1 MNDHTRF
8 QVDPKLTTLLGENY
22 RSSEVALK
30 ELVDNAWDA
39 DAECVQISLP
49 DPMTGDPIVIKDDGC
64 GMTSLQVNQ
73 EYLVIAKDR
82 RSLKGDRTDRKF
94 RQVKGRKGIGKF
106 AGLMAADTMELQ
118 TWSTGEATSI
128 TLVRKDLQAT
138 EQDLESIPLAIQTAT
153 CPSTDHGTTITLRNL
168 NQKFVVPSAE
178 RLKEIPVLDYG
189 RQPDFEVSVNGQTLD
204 VGDVPGEEHS
214 NIISVEGVGNVNI
227 RFTLSDNPIPSRHSG
242 LVLRVCGKIVGK
254 PYHFGLDSDEDV
266 PAKFLKRVYGE
277 VIADGLSDDEV
288 TADWGAIIEN
298 SKGYQDIV
306 ACVKPF
312 LKSAIQQKYKADYTL
327 ARARLEKET
336 KRRLSAL
343 PEHRRPFAEQAF
355 EKVMLKF
362 YAESSD
368 KIDTIL
374 SVVMDAFERTD
385 YYDILEQ
392 IDNINDSDVA
402 MLADSLSEF
411 GLVDMSIVGQQAKA
425 RVKIL
430 DELDILIQNDNTL
443 ESVMHKSIE
452 NNLWILGLQYTLMYS
467 NATLRR
473 IAQDCADKSL
483 DPARASKRPDLLL
496 SENGWGHRLLIE
508 FKRPNHSITRDDEA
522 QAKNIVMT

>member
-1 MNDHTRF
+1 
-8 QVDPKLTTLLGENY
+8 
-22 RSSEVALK
+22 
-30 ELVDNAWDA
+30 
-39 DAECVQISLP
+39 
-49 DPMTGDPIVIKDDGC
+49 MTGDPIVIKDDGC